1 MIRVV
6 ICRLAYRALQRRLLQ
21 SALFVL
27 SIVAGVALVVGV
39 DVAAESARRA
49 FALSAASLQGNA
61 THEIVG
67 GPSGVPSA
75 LYRTLRIDL
84 GIRTAAP
91 VVQSTVRAGT
101 SGLPLTLLGI
111 DPFAESQMRQYL
123 AEAAVAGASGEPG
136 VSSQALLRLLSEP
149 NAVLVSDAVAARLGV
164 QPGDTFEL
172 ATSQDRQIVSL
183 AGTIRPWND
192 LSRQALASLVIA
204 DIATAQEFLGAPG
217 VLTRIDMTLDDAYTL
232 AQVQDTLPPG
242 VTIRP
247 TESNRQTIQKLS
259 DSFTFNLQALS
270 LLALVVGMFLV
281 YNIMSFS
288 VVQRRVQI
296 GMLRAI
302 GATRRQIC
310 ASILLEALVF
320 GVVGTALG
328 VAVGYILGGFLVG
341 AVTRTITDLYYRVE
355 VQVLTLSSFTI
366 AKGLLTGLIASLGA
380 ALIPAVSATRVTAAS
395 ALRSVDAEQATRTR
409 VDVAAAAG
417 LVALSA
423 GLVLTQLQ
431 TRSLFIGLGALFLIL
446 MGSTL
451 FTPAALLLL
460 MRILQPVSGLL
471 FSALGRIAPRA
482 VVRSLSRTGVAVAAL
497 ALAVSVI
504 VGVSVMIGSFRGT
517 VSMWI
522 DGALA
527 ADVYIFAP
535 SSGLLETTNLDPNL
549 TTQLQAVPGVTL
561 VATARDVP
569 ALAPDYPELPP
580 VNLVAIN
587 TDPQLVTPSRRFIW
601 LAVERERLW
610 EAMQDGAIIV
620 TESFAYRRRVTPEA
634 NTITLLTD
642 QGPRA
647 FPVVGVFYHYGTD
660 QGIALMADS
669 VYRELYADPWVSSF
683 ALFLT
688 AETRSDD
695 AIENVRRLVSDQGL
709 VVQGTRSLRNEVF
722 AIFDRAFT
730 ITAALRSLVA
740 IVAFIGILSALMA
753 LQLDQK
759 RILGTMRAL
768 GLTAGQLWRL
778 TFLVTGLMGLAAGLF
793 ALPIGLLLAKLLIDV
808 VNVRAF
814 GWTFAY
820 VVSAGSLVQAVVIA
834 LVAALAAG
842 VYPAWRVTRLA
853 PAEAIRNE

>member
-1 MIRVV
+1 MIRAVV
-6 ICRLAYRALQRRLLQ
+6 CRLAYRALQRRILQ
-21 SALFVL
+21 SALFIF

-61 THEIVG
+61 THEIIG
-67 GPSGVPSA
+67 GPSGVPTA
-75 LYRTLRIDL
+75 LYRTLRVEL

-91 VVQSTVRAGT
+91 VVQSTVRAGAN
-101 SGLPLTLLGI
+101 GLTLTLLGI

-123 AEAAVAGASGEPG
+123 AEAAVSGVTG
-136 VSSQALLRLLSEP
+136 VSSQVLLRLLTEP
-149 NAVLVSDAVAARLGV
+149 NTVLVSESVAARLGV
-164 QPGDTFEL
+164 APGDTFEL
-172 ATSQDRQIVSL
+172 ATTQNRRRVTL

-217 VLTRIDMTLDDAYTL
+217 VLTRIDLILADAQTL
-232 AQVQDTLPPG
+232 AHIQAALPPG
-242 VTIRP
+242 VIVRP
-247 TESNRQTIQKLS
+247 AESNRQTLQQLS
-259 DSFTFNLQALS
+259 DSFTLNLQALS

-302 GATRRQIC
+302 GATRRQLF
-310 ASILLEALVF
+310 ASILLEAFVF
-320 GVVGTALG
+320 GVAGTALG
-328 VAVGYILGGFLVG
+328 VAAGYFLGGFLVG

-355 VQVLTLSSFTI
+355 VQALTLSTFTI
-366 AKGLLTGLIASLGA
+366 AKGVLTGLAASVGA
-380 ALIPAVSATRVTAAS
+380 ALLPAVSATRVTAAS
-395 ALRSVDAEQATRTR
+395 ALRSADAEQATRTR

-417 LVALSA
+417 LAALAA
-423 GLVLTQLQ
+423 GYVLTQLQ
-431 TRSLFIGLGALFLIL
+431 TRSLFVGLGALFLIL
-446 MGSTL
+446 MGSIL

-460 MRILQPVSGLL
+460 MRAVQPVSGLL
-471 FSALGRIAPRA
+471 FGTLGRIAPRA

-517 VSMWI
+517 VTAWI

-527 ADVYIFAP
+527 ADVYITAP
-535 SSGLLETTNLDPNL
+535 SSGLLETTNIDPSL
-549 TTQLQAVPGVTL
+549 ATLLQAAPGVAH
-561 VATARDVP
+561 VATARSVP

-580 VNLVAIN
+580 VNLVAIS
-587 TDPQLVTPSRRFIW
+587 TDPQQVTPARRFVW
-601 LAVERERLW
+601 LAVEQDRLW
-610 EAMQDGAIIV
+610 EAMRDGAIIV
-620 TESFAYRRRVTPEA
+620 TESFAYRRQITPEA
-634 NTITLLTD
+634 NTLTLLTD
-642 QGPRA
+642 QGPRS
-647 FPVVGVFYHYGTD
+647 FPIIGVFYHYGTD
-660 QGIALMADS
+660 QGIVLMADA
-669 VYRELYADPWVSSF
+669 VYRGLYADPWVSSF
-683 ALFLT
+683 ALFLSD
-688 AETRSDD
+688 ETRSEEV
-695 AIENVRRLVSDQGL
+695 IENVRRLVADQGL
-709 VVQGTRSLRNEVF
+709 SVQGTRALRTEVF
-722 AIFDRAFT
+722 AIFDRAFN

-759 RILGTMRAL
+759 RTLGTMRAL

-793 ALPIGLLLAKLLIDV
+793 ALPIGLLLARLLIDV
-808 VNVRAF
+808 INVRAF

-820 VVSAGSLVQAVVIA
+820 IVTAGSLLQAVVIA

-842 VYPAWRVTRLA
+842 VYPAWRVARLA

>member
-1 MIRVV
+1 MIRAVV
-6 ICRLAYRALQRRLLQ
+6 CRLAYRALQRRVLQ
-21 SALFVL
+21 SALFIF

-67 GPSGVPSA
+67 GPSGVPST
-75 LYRTLRIDL
+75 LYRTLRVEL

-91 VVQSTVRAGT
+91 VVQSTVRAGA

-123 AEAAVAGASGEPG
+123 AEAAVAGATG
-136 VSSQALLRLLSEP
+136 VSSQALLRLLTEP
-149 NAVLVSDAVAARLGV
+149 NTVLVSESVAARLGV
-164 QPGDTFEL
+164 APGDTFAL
-172 ATSQDRQIVSL
+172 ATTQNRQRVTL
-183 AGTIRPWND
+183 VGTIRPWND

-217 VLTRIDMTLDDAYTL
+217 VLTRIDLILVDFQTL
-232 AQVQDTLPPG
+232 AHIQEALPPG
-242 VTIRP
+242 VIVRP
-247 TESNRQTIQKLS
+247 AESNRQTLQQLS
-259 DSFTFNLQALS
+259 DSFTLNLQALS

-288 VVQRRVQI
+288 VVQRRTQI

-302 GATRRQIC
+302 GATRRQIF

-320 GVVGTALG
+320 GVAGTLLG
-328 VAVGYILGGFLVG
+328 VAAGYVLGGFLVG

-355 VQVLTLSSFTI
+355 VQVLTLSTFTI
-366 AKGLLTGLIASLGA
+366 AKGVLTGLVASVGA
-380 ALIPAVSATRVTAAS
+380 ALLPAVSATRVTAAS
-395 ALRSVDAEQATRTR
+395 ALRSADAEQATRTR

-417 LVALSA
+417 LVVLAA
-423 GLVLTQLQ
+423 GYILTQLQ

-446 MGSTL
+446 MGSIL

-460 MRILQPVSGLL
+460 MRVAQPVSGLL
-471 FSALGRIAPRA
+471 FGTLGRIAPRA

-517 VSMWI
+517 VTAWI

-527 ADVYIFAP
+527 ADVYISAP
-535 SSGLLETTNLDPNL
+535 SSGLLETTNIDPNL
-549 TTQLQAVPGVTL
+549 TPLLQAAPGVAH

-580 VNLVAIN
+580 VNLVAIS
-587 TDPQLVTPSRRFIW
+587 TDPQQVTPSRRFIW
-601 LAVERERLW
+601 LAVQRDRLW
-610 EAMQDGAIIV
+610 AAMQDGAIIV
-620 TESFAYRRRVTPEA
+620 TESFAYRRQITPEA
-634 NTITLLTD
+634 NTLTLLTD

-647 FPVVGVFYHYGTD
+647 FPVIGVFYHYGTD
-660 QGIALMADS
+660 QGIVLMADS

-688 AETRSDD
+688 PETKSEA
-695 AIENVRRLVSDQGL
+695 AIENVRRLVADQGL
-709 VVQGTRSLRNEVF
+709 SVQGTRALRTEVF
-722 AIFDRAFT
+722 AIFDRAFAV
-730 ITAALRSLVA
+730 TAALRSLVA

-759 RILGTMRAL
+759 RTLGAMRAL

-808 VNVRAF
+808 INVRAF

-820 VVSAGSLVQAVVIA
+820 IVSAGSLLQAVVIA

-842 VYPAWRVTRLA
+842 VYPAWRVARLA